1 MSGTLV
7 VTTGSGA
14 GVLGSWEFE
23 ISGVVDDKGSV
34 GAMAVHAF
42 SLAMIA
48 AADVLCWESRDELVE
63 YRDRVIGLSGDLFA
77 EIAGELGAMDL
88 GRG

>member
-1 MSGTLV
+1 M
-7 VTTGSGA
+7 
-14 GVLGSWEFE
+14 LGSWEFE